1 MSKYRQKGQRRRHDA
16 ALRHTRVLCIASFM
30 AALSFLIGLIAKTL
44 QGAGPLRFTLE
55 GLPIVFAGMALGPFY
70 GTLVGVSADLLSCL
84 LAGQAPLPLITIGA
98 GMIGFIPGVLGRI
111 LFKPKKGDKAVTV
124 STRLTAARPR
134 FITLLLCDGMAHLV
148 GSIIIKTAAL
158 MQFYGI
164 TAVILWRTPLY
175 VAIILIETYMLY
187 ILLGSQAVRR
197 ELERQI
203 RT

>member
-1 MSKYRQKGQRRRHDA
+1 MARHKQKGHRRHHDA
-16 ALRHTRVLCIASFM
+16 AIWHTRVLCVASFM
-30 AALSFLIGLIAKTL
+30 AALSFLLGLVAKTF

-70 GTLVGVSADLLSCL
+70 GALVGVSADLLSCL
-84 LAGQAPLPLITIGA
+84 LAGQAPLPVITIGA
-98 GMIGFIPGVLGRI
+98 GMVGLVSGILGRI
-111 LFKPKKGDKAVTV
+111 LFRRTP
-124 STRLTAARPR
+124 LTAARPR
-134 FITLLLCDGMAHLV
+134 FVILLLCDGLAHLV
-148 GSIIIKTAAL
+148 GSVIIKTLAL

-175 VAIILIETYMLY
+175 IGIILIETYMLY

-203 RT
+203 RA

>member
-1 MSKYRQKGQRRRHDA
+1 MARHRQKGQRRRHDA
-16 ALRHTRVLCIASFM
+16 AIWHTRVLCVASFM
-30 AALSFLIGLIAKTL
+30 AALSFLLGLVAKTF

-70 GTLVGVSADLLSCL
+70 GALVGVSADLLSCL

-98 GMIGFIPGVLGRI
+98 GMIGLTPGVLGRI
-111 LFKPKKGDKAVTV
+111 LFRRTP
-124 STRLTAARPR
+124 LTAARPR
-134 FITLLLCDGMAHLV
+134 FVTLLLCDGLAHLL
-148 GSIIIKTAAL
+148 GSIIIKTLAL

-175 VAIILIETYMLY
+175 IGIILIESYMLY

-203 RT
+203 RK

>member
-1 MSKYRQKGQRRRHDA
+1 MSKHKQKGHRRRHDA
-16 ALRHTRVLCIASFM
+16 AIRHTRILCLASFM
-30 AALSFLIGLIAKTL
+30 AALSFLLGLVAKTF

-70 GTLVGVSADLLSCL
+70 GALVGISADLLSCL

-98 GMIGFIPGVLGRI
+98 GMIGLISGLLSRLVFRRTP
-111 LFKPKKGDKAVTV
+111 
-124 STRLTAARPR
+124 LTAARPR
-134 FITLLLCDGMAHLV
+134 FITLLLVDGLAHLV
-148 GSIIIKTAAL
+148 GSIVIKTLAL

-175 VAIILIETYMLY
+175 IGIILIETYMLY

-197 ELERQI
+197 ELERQL
-203 RT
+203 RK